1 MDKMPEWLNAI
12 VKLGIPGAIAV
23 FLVWRLASG
32 FEVFDVR
39 LSAIEAQ
46 HAHAAVAT
54 EAAKDLAG
62 RSLMTN
68 ERVLWVLQVM
78 CANDAKTSEA
88 RERCLRE
95 R

>member
-1 MDKMPEWLNAI
+1 MKAEWVTAI

-23 FLVWRLASG
+23 FLVWRLAGG
-32 FEVFDVR
+32 FDLINAR
-39 LSAIEAQ
+39 LQAVESQ
-46 HAHAAVAT
+46 HATIATVAET
-54 EAAKDLAG
+54 TKDLTG
-62 RSLMTN
+62 RTLMTN